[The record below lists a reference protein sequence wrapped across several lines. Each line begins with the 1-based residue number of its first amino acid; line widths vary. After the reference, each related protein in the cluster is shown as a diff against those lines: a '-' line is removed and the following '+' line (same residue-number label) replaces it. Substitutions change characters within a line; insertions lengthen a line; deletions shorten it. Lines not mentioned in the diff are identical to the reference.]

1 MMKKQLRDIFNGFLL
16 NLMNK
21 DAFAEKVFCLMKL
34 MNMPPAEKSTELVL
48 SNHRTACI
56 SNLRKRCWEKYK

>member
-34 MNMPPAEKSTELVL
+34 IYMPPAEK
-48 SNHRTACI
+48 
-56 SNLRKRCWEKYK
+56 KY